1 MDLKKYIVYGGAL
14 ACASSLSAVEKPNII
29 VFLVDDMGLMD
40 TSLPFITDSLGN
52 AVRCPLNDWY
62 HTPNMERLARQGV
75 TFSTFYAQSVS
86 SPSRLSLLTGQNAA
100 RHHTTNWIKTEENNR
115 DLYGPRDWN
124 WNGLSSSDYT
134 LPRMLKTAGY
144 KTIIVGKSHLGN
156 GKSEGAD
163 PLKLGFDVNI
173 AGSSIGEPGSYYA
186 EVGYG
191 ATGGNAARAVP
202 GLEKYHGTQRFGYL

>member
-52 AVRCPLNDWY
+52 AIRCPLNDWY

-86 SPSRLSLLTGQNAA
+86 SPSRLSLLT
-100 RHHTTNWIKTEENNR
+100 
-115 DLYGPRDWN
+115 
-124 WNGLSSSDYT
+124 
-134 LPRMLKTAGY
+134 
-144 KTIIVGKSHLGN
+144 
-156 GKSEGAD
+156 
-163 PLKLGFDVNI
+163 
-173 AGSSIGEPGSYYA
+173 
-186 EVGYG
+186 
-191 ATGGNAARAVP
+191 
-202 GLEKYHGTQRFGYL
+202 